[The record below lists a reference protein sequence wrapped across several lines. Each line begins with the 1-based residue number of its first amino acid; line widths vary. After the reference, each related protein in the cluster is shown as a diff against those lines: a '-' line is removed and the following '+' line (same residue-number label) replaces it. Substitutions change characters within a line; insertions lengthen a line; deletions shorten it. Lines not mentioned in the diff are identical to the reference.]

1 MSILHKI
8 FKKKGPQDEKSKGK
22 TCSSCSAINPLD
34 VKFCSFCGGEFRVVS
49 DTFDAFISYR
59 RESGSDLA
67 SLLKIQLE
75 DRFHKTIFLD
85 VNELQVGRF
94 DEALL
99 NRIEKTPNFIV
110 ILSRA
115 SLDRCA
121 NKSDWLKREVMQAF
135 KTGRNI
141 IPVLAEGFTY
151 PTDEIWALLPTEMRV
166 LPSLNGV
173 NYSHIHQDSAIRKIA
188 SYMKTQKEIS
198 GRQVIPPP
206 KENDD
211 HSDKNK
217 SEYSI
222 LNKIP
227 KDNPIS
233 VPKEVPI
240 NKNQDTEVLIGVPK
254 LISKS
259 VETPV
264 HNSIRLGSIKIVSL
278 SNNTERDNLAKI
290 GEIRINEL

>member
-1 MSILHKI
+1 
-8 FKKKGPQDEKSKGK
+8 
-22 TCSSCSAINPLD
+22 
-34 VKFCSFCGGEFRVVS
+34 
-49 DTFDAFISYR
+49 
-59 RESGSDLA
+59 
-67 SLLKIQLE
+67 
-75 DRFHKTIFLD
+75 
-85 VNELQVGRF
+85 
-94 DEALL
+94 
-99 NRIEKTPNFIV
+99 
-110 ILSRA
+110 
-115 SLDRCA
+115 
-121 NKSDWLKREVMQAF
+121 
-135 KTGRNI
+135 
-141 IPVLAEGFTY
+141 VLAEGFTY

-198 GRQVIPPP
+198 GRQVNPPP

-227 KDNPIS
+227 KDYPIS
-233 VPKEVPI
+233 VPKEVPK